1 MAAGDPP
8 FVLDGRRRQGAC
20 ARAGVIP
27 VYQHLPVGIDPG
39 VPRQAFLPVPVAAR
53 CSFIGAHEDQASIDA
68 VLEELARAAPGSGDC
83 GSASP

>member
-1 MAAGDPP
+1 M
-8 FVLDGRRRQGAC
+8 LDGRRRQGAC
-20 ARAGVIP
+20 AWVGVIP

-53 CSFIGAHEDQASIDA
+53 CSFIGAHEEQADIDA
-68 VLEELARAAPGSGDC
+68 VLEELARAAPGSRDC

>member
-1 MAAGDPP
+1 M
-8 FVLDGRRRQGAC
+8 LDGRGRQGSC

-39 VPRQAFLPVPVAAR
+39 VPRQAFLPVPVAAG
-53 CSFIGAHEDQASIDA
+53 CSFIGAHEEQASIDA
-68 VLEELARAAPGSGDC
+68 VLDELGRAAPGSRDC